1 MSPLQHGST
10 LLQHRAR
17 LERELDAARSLACWP
32 GLVAQATRLAPS
44 LGPVF
49 LTGGPRAF
57 LDAYETSTDRA
68 ALVQVLLRLYH
79 GEDRTVPE
87 RQLLVALLWLLLW
100 PALEA
105 QYRRFLGRRGGT
117 RTPQEAFSAVSFAF
131 LEQLARPG
139 APELRAPIVSLVRST
154 WRDARESLRPAREV
168 SVESFVAPHSVGQ
181 SKDSYDIAN
190 EAAGRTDTDQ
200 PVRLEVRIDA
210 ARVLGH
216 LRGASAAEHLVAR
229 VVLGEDWTELAAE
242 QGRPGATGAQAIRRG
257 ALALVDRI
265 RAELSDPVSD
275 RAGPGALSD
284 RGCC

>member
-1 MSPLQHGST
+1 MSAATPLAT
-10 LLQHRAR
+10 HRQR
-17 LERELDAARSLACWP
+17 CEREIDASQTRTHWRVISTA
-32 GLVAQATRLAPS
+32 ATRLAPS
-44 LGPVF
+44 LATVF
-49 LTGGPRAF
+49 LTETPRAF
-57 LDAYETSTDRA
+57 LDAYEGSTDRA
-68 ALVQVLLRLYH
+68 AAVQVLLRLYH
-79 GEDRTVPE
+79 DEGRVVPE
-87 RQLLVALLWLLLW
+87 RQLIVSLLWLLLW

-105 QYRRFLGRRGGT
+105 QYRRFLGRRGGS

-229 VVLGEDWTELAAE
+229 VVLGDDWTELAAE